1 MLFALA
7 DTKNDITTEDLPMQI
22 TFGAYTIKTH
32 ELDQKLSVQVT
43 SDLGEVHLKDDD
55 HREND
60 FPNEVCF
67 YIENPSQQ
75 PEAKGLKK
83 FSFGEYTFI
92 LGINYAGELFLFH
105 SVKLSVGKKVIEGKD
120 ALTLAFLKDPKA

>member
-1 MLFALA
+1 
-7 DTKNDITTEDLPMQI
+7 MQF
-22 TFGAYTIKTH
+22 TFGDYTIRTH

-43 SDLGEVHLKDDD
+43 SELGEVYLNDDD
-55 HREND
+55 KRTSD

-67 YIENPSQQ
+67 QIKNPARK

-83 FSFGEYTFI
+83 FIFGDYTFI

-105 SVKLSVGKKVIEGKD
+105 SVKLTIGKKIIDGKNT
-120 ALTLAFLKDPKA
+120 LTLAFLKDINAK

>member
-1 MLFALA
+1 
-7 DTKNDITTEDLPMQI
+7 MQF
-22 TFGAYTIKTH
+22 TFGDYTIRTH

-43 SDLGEVHLKDDD
+43 SELGDVHLNDDD
-55 HREND
+55 QRTND

-67 YIENPSQQ
+67 HIKNPTQK

-83 FSFGEYTFI
+83 FTFGDYTFI

-105 SVKLSVGKKVIEGKD
+105 SIKLNIGKKLINGKNT
-120 ALTLAFLKDPKA
+120 LTLALLKDIKAK

>member
-1 MLFALA
+1 MR
-7 DTKNDITTEDLPMQI
+7 I
-22 TFGAYTIKTH
+22 TFGDYTIKTH

-43 SDLGEVHLKDDD
+43 SELGEVHLKTDD
-55 HREND
+55 HRSND

-67 YIENPSQQ
+67 YIENPASQ

-83 FSFGEYTFI
+83 FAFGDYTFI
-92 LGINYAGELFLFH
+92 LGINYSGELFLFH
-105 SVKLSVGKKVIEGKD
+105 SVKLTVGKKVIDGKD

>member
-1 MLFALA
+1 
-7 DTKNDITTEDLPMQI
+7 MQF
-22 TFGAYTIKTH
+22 TFGDYTIKTH

-43 SDLGEVHLKDDD
+43 SELGEVLLNDDD
-55 HREND
+55 KRTSD

-67 YIENPSQQ
+67 YIKNPTHK

-83 FSFGEYTFI
+83 FIFGDYTFI

-105 SVKLSVGKKVIEGKD
+105 SVKLTIGKKRIDGKD
-120 ALTLAFLKDPKA
+120 TLTLAFLKDLNSK